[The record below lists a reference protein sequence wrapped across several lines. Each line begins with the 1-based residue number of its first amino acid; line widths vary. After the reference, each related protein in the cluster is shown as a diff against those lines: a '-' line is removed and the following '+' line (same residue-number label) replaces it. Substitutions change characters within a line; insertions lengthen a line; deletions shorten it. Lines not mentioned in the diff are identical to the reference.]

1 MASSRQQNDK
11 KLGGFSRNF
20 STKCCFTSRNR
31 LQPDS
36 DIYNVSERGLT
47 RKHLLVNV
55 LLHWRHICICAGLL
69 GLGLSSSPKST
80 LFICWLQ
87 NAGLE
92 CCTLGNIFLA
102 VIFLLVVNQLIE
114 LYQFRNM
121 PPGPRLTSLPL
132 IGNLLSFDSGGSLR
146 EATARF
152 VIWASSFNTCL
163 I

>member
-87 NAGLE
+87 NAGLGVLHAWKYFS
-92 CCTLGNIFLA
+92 CCYIFVGCQSTDWTVSVSEHA
-102 VIFLLVVNQLIE
+102 ARTSSDKSATDREFVE
-114 LYQFRNM
+114 LRFWRISSRSH
-121 PPGPRLTSLPL
+121 GKVCH
-132 IGNLLSFDSGGSLR
+132 LSFQL
-146 EATARF
+146 
-152 VIWASSFNTCL
+152 TCL